1 MTNFLNNND
10 PVRDKTSI
18 WRGLILVF
26 VILVAIGALT
36 FSKFDLKSESF
47 SFINKIIEPIEVAI
61 ESGSKVGGDIQ
72 VLPPEPVKPKLPEL
86 VGEMLDPNQFTA
98 KNIIVKDQ
106 KTGTV
111 LYYKNESQAWPTASI
126 TKLMSAL
133 VLLEKNPNWSAT
145 TTVIGGDL
153 LGTHMYAGDVYT
165 LEDLWLA
172 ALVGS
177 SNKAILSLANAV
189 DWPLEAF
196 VERMNQKALELGMT
210 ETYFTDPTGLD
221 NTNVSSASDVA
232 MLLNE
237 ALKQEAIS
245 KVLLTP
251 EHNLYSQQRGKSH
264 HMWNTDWL
272 LLGWIPH
279 EFVDFR
285 GGKTG
290 YIPAA
295 GYNFTMQV
303 GNEAGNIIN
312 VVVLG
317 ASSHEGRFTEARD
330 LANWVFANYVW
341 Y

>member
-1 MTNFLNNND
+1 MTNFLNDND
-10 PVRDKTSI
+10 PVHDKSSV
-18 WRGLILVF
+18 WRGIILVF
-26 VILVAIGALT
+26 VIVIAIGALV
-36 FSKFDLKSESF
+36 FSRLDF
-47 SFINKIIEPIEVAI
+47 SMANFVFVSKIIEPLEVVI
-61 ESGSKVGGDIQ
+61 ESGDNIGGDIQ
-72 VLPPEPVKPKLPEL
+72 ILPPKQIKPKLPEL

-98 KNIIVKDQ
+98 NSIIIKDQ
-106 KTGTV
+106 KTGAV
-111 LYYKNESQAWPTASI
+111 LYHKNEYQSRPIASI

-133 VLLEKNPNWSAT
+133 VLLEKNLNWSAT
-145 TTVIGGDL
+145 TTVIGADL

-177 SNKAILSLANAV
+177 SNKAILSLANAL
-189 DWPLEAF
+189 DWPVEAF

-221 NTNVSSASDVA
+221 DTNISSASDVA
-232 MLLNE
+232 ILLNE
-237 ALKQEAIS
+237 ALSWEEIS
-245 KVLLTP
+245 RVLLIP
-251 EHNLYSQQRGKSH
+251 EHNLYAKERGKNH
-264 HMWNTDWL
+264 HIWNTDWL

-279 EFVDFR
+279 NFVDFR

-317 ASSHEGRFTEARD
+317 VNSHEGRFTEARD
-330 LANWVFANYVW
+330 MANWVFANYVW